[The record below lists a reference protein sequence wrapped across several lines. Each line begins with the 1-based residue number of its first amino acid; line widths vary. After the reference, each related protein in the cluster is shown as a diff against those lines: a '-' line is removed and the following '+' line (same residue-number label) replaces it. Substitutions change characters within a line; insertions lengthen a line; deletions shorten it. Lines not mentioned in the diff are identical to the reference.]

1 MNASIPAAILSR
13 RRRERGLTLV
23 ELMVSMAIAVFLLTG
38 VLTIFQNTRHTFTTQ
53 NQMAQLQDNERLA
66 MTLISDVIESAGYFP
81 DPTVNTS
88 LSALP
93 TDPLFAAAGQA
104 VVGTANA
111 APPGDTIVVRF
122 LTNPNDN
129 VINCVGGTNTTGAV
143 LLYENVFSLDGLGNL
158 RCAVNGAP
166 SVPLVAGV
174 QNMRIYYGVKTNFAV
189 QNGAVDS
196 YLRAN
201 EMLPAYW
208 SNVISVKVVLTF
220 TNPLAGQPNQPPT
233 IQFERVVAVMNHAG
247 VST

>member
-143 LLYENVFSLDGLGNL
+143 VLYENVFSL
-158 RCAVNGAP
+158 GAP